1 MESLDFSS
9 KSYDDNFVNDNQESS
24 VTPDNVIELYPER
37 LKKLGKASIEISD
50 DDETIILG
58 YD

>member
-1 MESLDFSS
+1 MDFELYNSNPEIECFNS
-9 KSYDDNFVNDNQESS
+9 DYQDETVA
-24 VTPDNVIELYPER
+24 DNVIDFYPER